1 MQMSR
6 LGVALL
12 ATAAT
17 LGAGSVVVAPQAFG
31 STSAPVGAESLLA
44 PVLDVLDPVLDPLDP
59 VLDPLDPVLDV
70 LDPVLDPLDPVL
82 DPLDPVLDP
91 LDPVLDPLDPVLDPV
106 LGPVVAPVTSPTG
119 GTGSPPVTSTT
130 PRPTRA
136 ITPSPRPGAYAAYRI
151 KISGVKAAKHRR
163 SIRLL
168 SCPAAAPK
176 GCLVTLKGVLAGRKA
191 FTTKTIIVMRNRKKT
206 FSVKLAKAST
216 KRLKKKDGS
225 LKISA
230 RTAFSSTP
238 STIKRVKIARSKR

>member
-59 VLDPLDPVLDV
+59 VLDPLDPVLD
-70 LDPVLDPLDPVL
+70 PLDPVL

-91 LDPVLDPLDPVLDPV
+91 A

-163 SIRLL
+163 SIRLTL

>member
-59 VLDPLDPVLDV
+59 VLDVLDPVLDV
-70 LDPVLDPLDPVL
+70 
-82 DPLDPVLDP
+82 

-163 SIRLL
+163 SIRLTL